1 VIFSLGVRDI
11 VFKNTSFVFIAKLV
25 ILLFLCDERKKTDKR
40 RSGAANEVGYQ

>member
-11 VFKNTSFVFIAKLV
+11 VFKNTSFVFM
-25 ILLFLCDERKKTDKR
+25 CDERKKTDKR